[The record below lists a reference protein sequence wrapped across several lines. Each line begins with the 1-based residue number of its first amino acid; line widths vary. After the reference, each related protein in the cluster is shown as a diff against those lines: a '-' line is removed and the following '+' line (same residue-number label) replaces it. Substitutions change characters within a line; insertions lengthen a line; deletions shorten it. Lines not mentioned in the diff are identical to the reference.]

1 MSKVKAI
8 LFDLDGTLIDSQE
21 LILSS
26 FRYATKEVL
35 GHALPDER
43 LLPLIGMPLIN
54 QVKQI
59 APDKAE
65 ELVEVYR
72 VHNAEQ
78 HDALVAY
85 FDGTREML
93 QELLDAGLR
102 LAVVTSK
109 RNQPALRSLELFKL
123 TGYFEVFIGSEDTDK
138 HKPLPDPLLLAAERM
153 RLQHDECVYVGDSPY
168 DMQAARAA
176 EMVAVAA
183 LWGMF
188 TAEVLL
194 SAGAQYQAD
203 KPSALPALLRE
214 LVG

>member
-1 MSKVKAI
+1 

>member
-1 MSKVKAI
+1 

-123 TGYFEVFIGSEDTDK
+123 SDYFEVFIGSEDTDK

-153 RLQHDECVYVGDSPY
+153 GLGPAECVYVGDSPY
-168 DMQAARAA
+168 DMRAARAA
-176 EMVAVAA
+176 DMVAVAA

-188 TAEVLL
+188 AADVLL
-194 SAGAQYQAD
+194 DAGAQYQAD

>member
-1 MSKVKAI
+1 MLNIKAI

-21 LILSS
+21 LILAS

-35 GHALPDER
+35 GEALPDER

-59 APDKAE
+59 APNEAE
-65 ELVEVYR
+65 KLVEVYR
-72 VHNAEQ
+72 VHNAQQ

-109 RNQPALRSLELFKL
+109 RNQPALRSLEMFKL
-123 TGYFEVFIGSEDTDK
+123 WDYFELFVGSDDTDK
-138 HKPLPDPLLLAAERM
+138 HKPLPDPLLLAAGRM
-153 RLQHDECVYVGDSPY
+153 GLAPAECVYVGDSPY
-168 DMQAARAA
+168 DMQAARSAD
-176 EMVAVAA
+176 MTAVAA

-188 TAEVLL
+188 KEEVLL
-194 SAGAQYQAD
+194 DAGAQYQAATPG
-203 KPSALPALLRE
+203 KLPALL
-214 LVG
+214 LGL